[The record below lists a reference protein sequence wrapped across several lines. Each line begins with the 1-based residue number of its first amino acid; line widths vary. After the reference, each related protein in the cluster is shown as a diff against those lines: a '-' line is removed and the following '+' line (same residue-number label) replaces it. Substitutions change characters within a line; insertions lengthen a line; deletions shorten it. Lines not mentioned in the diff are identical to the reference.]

1 MVGCR
6 LWMHVREE
14 SVIQNGYT
22 ELEHEAVERIDV
34 GVQGERISIAESI
47 GGEYIFELAKQL

>member
-1 MVGCR
+1 
-6 LWMHVREE
+6 MHVREE